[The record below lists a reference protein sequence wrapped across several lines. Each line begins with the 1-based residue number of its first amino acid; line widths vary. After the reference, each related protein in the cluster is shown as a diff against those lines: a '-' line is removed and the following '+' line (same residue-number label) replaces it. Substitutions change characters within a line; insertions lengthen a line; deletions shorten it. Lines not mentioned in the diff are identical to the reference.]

1 VSVARREQE
10 AIAGAMRRSD
20 GNAPAQVAR
29 RVAAALNAEQS
40 TDFGFYWM
48 TGLTADGTVVVAN
61 SYGVG
66 YIPEGVLLPDQVKM
80 ASADE
85 SIPAVERG
93 RWATYPLLTLQGWA
107 QHNGSP
113 LRQVIAT
120 EAQFKGF
127 DAGAARV
134 TLRPDDIPDNGQ
146 MQGRS
151 RLEVIAPDAAA
162 RLAAVSDSGL
172 MEVLPAA
179 PTDVSPPADDTF
191 NKWFEVMKPL
201 LSEAPDRGPA
211 HLRAFVDYAEH
222 AQEKHLF
229 IAHTAADATIQRAAI
244 ADWIYWQHLAVL
256 ISDALAGLQT
266 S

>member
-1 VSVARREQE
+1 
-10 AIAGAMRRSD
+10 M
-20 GNAPAQVAR
+20 
-29 RVAAALNAEQS
+29 AAALNAQEL

-48 TGLTADGTVVVAN
+48 TGLTADDTIVVAN

-66 YIPEGVLLPDQVKM
+66 YIPEGVQLPDQVKM

-107 QHNGSP
+107 QHHGSP

-127 DAGAARV
+127 DPGAAKV
-134 TLRPDDIPDNGQ
+134 ILRPDDIPDNGH
-146 MQGRS
+146 MEGRS
-151 RLEVIAPDAAA
+151 RLEVIAPEAAA
-162 RLAAVSDSGL
+162 KLAAVSDSRL

-179 PTDVSPPADDTF
+179 PTDVSPPADETF
-191 NKWFEVMKPL
+191 TKWFDVMKPMM
-201 LSEAPDRGPA
+201 SEAPDRGQA
-211 HLRAFVDYAEH
+211 HLRAFADYAEH

-229 IAHTAADATIQRAAI
+229 LAHTAADATAQRAAI
-244 ADWIYWQHLAVL
+244 ADWIYWQHLGVL
-256 ISDALAGLQT
+256 VSDALSELQ
-266 S
+266 SS